1 MASADS
7 FDRLLQ
13 DYYHAWFR
21 FHPLEA
27 VEAGVSGFETQ
38 LPPHDDDDIRAL
50 VSLNEMLLAS
60 LDEIDFAALNAD
72 QQIDYRLAYGAALS
86 ENLELREADWR
97 HHNPTRFIPIEA
109 IHQLFMRPVENLAEA
124 FEARLGQVPEYLRS
138 ARSYLDE
145 TPEVVPQLW
154 VESAITEARSGIDY
168 LRSLERNPRLEG
180 VRDIHGLIEQAAHA
194 LEDFA
199 HYLET
204 TVSHVAEGSFACGEE
219 HFERILK
226 YRHFLDISA
235 DELHAFGVRL
245 FDETLMRMRSVCRQL
260 TGHEDVHVLLEQIQ
274 NDQPPRDG
282 LLDYYRERMQ
292 AARGFLEEHDLV
304 PLPETER
311 LKVIET
317 PAYLRHQIPFAAYM
331 QPAPNDPEQRGYYY
345 VTPVDD
351 EALMVEHNRLS
362 IDHTCVHEAWP
373 GHHLQFVTANS
384 RFVSRSLPRALN
396 PSATYYEGWALYCEE
411 LMVEEGF
418 LDQPESRFL
427 LLRDRLWR
435 ALRIQLD
442 VELHC
447 RDLGLDEAVDRM
459 VEALGFPEKQ
469 AMADITWYS
478 FAPGVPMGY
487 ATGWAMIRLM
497 REQLEAQD
505 QLSSLSAFH
514 RDLLASGAIALP
526 LALENAFGAERWA
539 AVRSALF
546 EEQALPR

>member
-1 MASADS
+1 VANADS

-50 VSLNEMLLAS
+50 VGLNEMLLAS

-72 QQIDYRLAYGAALS
+72 QQIDYRLAYGSALS

-97 HHNPTRFIPIEA
+97 YHNPTRFIPIEA

-124 FEARLGQVPEYLRS
+124 FEARLGQMPDYLRD
-138 ARSYLDE
+138 ARIYLDE

-154 VESAITEARSGIDY
+154 VESAITEARAGIGY

-180 VRDIHGLIEQAAHA
+180 VRDLHGLIERAAHA
-194 LEDFA
+194 LDDFA
-199 HYLET
+199 NYLET
-204 TVSHVAEGSFACGEE
+204 TVSHVAEGSFACGQE

-226 YRHFLDISA
+226 YRHFLDVSA
-235 DELHAFGVRL
+235 DELHAFGVQL

-274 NDQPPRDG
+274 ADQPPRDG
-282 LLDYYRERMQ
+282 LLDYYRERML
-292 AARGFLEEHDLV
+292 AARRFLEERDLV

-351 EALMVEHNRLS
+351 EALMAEHNRLS

-384 RFVSRSLPRALN
+384 RFVSRSLPRVLS

-447 RDLGLDEAVDRM
+447 RELGLDEAVDRM
-459 VEALGFPEKQ
+459 VEALGFPAEQ

-505 QLSSLSAFH
+505 QLESLTEFH

-526 LALENAFGAERWA
+526 LALANAFGTERWA
-539 AVRSALF
+539 AVREALF
-546 EEQALPR
+546 EEQRLPR